1 VAEVITLLEVLTT
14 YSFEMVLIEV
24 TADCRYGRVAQNLE
38 IICKTFQGTRILP
51 WDLRLV
57 PLYNMLLRINR
68 MRILVRVVLN

>member
-38 IICKTFQGTRILP
+38 IFVKLFKEPEFCHGIY
-51 WDLRLV
+51 D
-57 PLYNMLLRINR
+57 
-68 MRILVRVVLN
+68 